1 MKIVVSPAKSLDF
14 ESKLPTKVATQPLF
28 LEQAA
33 QLNKKLESKSKKAI
47 GDLMHVSDKLA
58 NLNYQRY
65 KDFSL
70 PFTPENARPAVF
82 AFAGDV
88 YTGLDPYSLNEDKID
103 VLNNTLRIL
112 SGMYGVLRPLDL
124 IQPYRLE
131 MGTTL
136 SIDKAKNLYEF
147 WGATLTDAINAELQ
161 EGELFLNLASV
172 EYFKVLQSKNIKS
185 TVISPVF
192 KDFKNGKLKI
202 ISFFAKKARGSMT
215 RYVVNTNA
223 QTLNDI
229 KGFDYDGYRFS
240 EQETTKEHAPVF
252 IR

>member
-14 ESKLPTKVATQPLF
+14 ESKLPTKIATQPLF

-47 GDLMHVSDKLA
+47 GNLMHISDKLA
-58 NLNYQRY
+58 DLNCLRY
-65 KDFSL
+65 KDFSI
-70 PFTPENARPAVF
+70 PFTPENARQAVF

-131 MGTTL
+131 MGTSLGINT
-136 SIDKAKNLYEF
+136 AKNLYEF
-147 WGATLTDAINAELQ
+147 WGTTLTDAINAELK
-161 EGELFLNLASV
+161 EGELFLNLASA

>member
-28 LEQAA
+28 LKQAA

-47 GDLMHVSDKLA
+47 GDLMHISDKLA
-58 NLNYQRY
+58 DLNYLRY
-65 KDFSL
+65 KDFSI
-70 PFTPENARPAVF
+70 PFTPENARQAVF

-88 YTGLDPYSLNEDKID
+88 YTGLDPYSLDEDKID

-112 SGMYGVLRPLDL
+112 SGMYGILRPLDL

>member
-14 ESKLPTKVATQPLF
+14 KSKLPTQKATQPLF
-28 LEQAA
+28 LDQAM
-33 QLNKKLESKSKKAI
+33 QLNKKLESKSKKAL
-47 GDLMHVSDKLA
+47 GNLMHISEKLA
-58 NLNYQRY
+58 DLNYHRY
-65 KDFSL
+65 KDFSV
-70 PFTPENARPAVF
+70 PFTPENARQAVY

-88 YTGLDPYSLNEDKID
+88 YTGLDPYTLDKTKIDSLND
-103 VLNNTLRIL
+103 TLRIL
-112 SGMYGVLRPLDL
+112 SGMYGMLRPLDL

-131 MGTTL
+131 MGTAL
-136 SIDKAKNLYEF
+136 SINKAKNLYEF
-147 WGATLTDAINAELQ
+147 WGTTLTDAINAELK
-161 EGELFLNLASV
+161 EGELFLNLASA
-172 EYFKVLQSKNIKS
+172 EYFKVLQHKNISS

-223 QTLNDI
+223 KTLDDI

-240 EQETTKEHAPVF
+240 EQETTKEDAPVF